1 MPTAILQ
8 TVQRGKDGNK
18 KVVSTTKTIT
28 HNNARL
34 YHEGGLTYEYVGA
47 DASGNRIY
55 RNTKPR

>member
-8 TVQRGKDGNK
+8 DTSKKRDGNITL
-18 KVVSTTKTIT
+18 VPVTTTIT

-34 YHEGGLTYEYVGA
+34 YHENGKTYYYVGT

-55 RNTKPR
+55 RNTAKR

>member
-8 TVQRGKDGNK
+8 PRGKNGGEA
-18 KVVSTTKTIT
+18 TKTIT

-34 YHEGGLTYEYVGA
+34 YHEGGRTYEFVGF

-55 RNTKPR
+55 RDTHTD